1 MIRSWYASCLLAAVL
16 TAALPAHAAT
26 YVVTRSD
33 DPAPDGCLPA
43 DCSLREAV
51 AAANLTPAADRVEL
65 PAATHQLALGE
76 IAIEGALELAGAGV
90 DATTIR
96 GSDLTTRLR
105 APAGSTLRVA
115 DLTLDGPDPFAPD
128 ARGDLAI
135 AVAIESHLPAT
146 LERTR
151 VTLGGGIVQT
161 ADGFS
166 DITVDGSAVFA
177 LFCRHDNGACRV
189 TDSDVQMLNV
199 AGGDLSFVRSSLT
212 GLLLPGI
219 SSGASIETTGTVLF
233 EDSDIADTFGG
244 VYFQARV
251 PERVDFR
258 RVRYLR
264 NGEPLRVLQPIVLWI
279 EDGEF
284 SDNHNRFTGENGG
297 PGAIHA
303 FSASIFHVARTSF
316 IGNRGSGDAGGAI
329 LVEGNASLWLSD
341 STFSGNTF
349 SVEAAAAGAR
359 GAAVAVRA
367 GNSLS
372 LAELRHATVVAPAF
386 MPAGMS
392 GSAFAVIGADAQVH
406 FAVHNSIVRG
416 SCDLP
421 IGTGHVDFAQGNVKS
436 SGDSCGFDAGDNQL
450 GASSAAMALGAP
462 GDHGAFA
469 PTYSPAL
476 GSIAIDTAFASRCTA
491 RDQRNYQRPY
501 PGAACDVGAVEVGA
515 EERIFADGFQG

>member
-1 MIRSWYASCLLAAVL
+1 MIRSWYASWLLAAAL
-16 TAALPAHAAT
+16 TAALPAQAAT
-26 YVVTRSD
+26 YIVTRSD
-33 DPAPDGCLPA
+33 DPAPDACLPA
-43 DCSLREAV
+43 DCSLREAI
-51 AAANLTPAADRVEL
+51 AAANLAPAADRVEL

-76 IAIEGALELAGAGV
+76 IAIEGALELAGAGAA
-90 DATTIR
+90 ATTIR

-105 APAGSTLRVA
+105 ALPGSTLRIA

-128 ARGDLAI
+128 ARGTLAV
-135 AVAIESHLPAT
+135 AVAIDSHLPVT

-151 VTLGGGIVQT
+151 VTIGGGLVQSGT
-161 ADGFS
+161 GE
-166 DITVDGSAVFA
+166 VDVDDSSLFA
-177 LFCRHDNGACRV
+177 LFCQHDAGACRV
-189 TDSDVQMLNV
+189 VDSDVQLLMV
-199 AGGDLSFVRSSLT
+199 AGGDLSFLRSNLT
-212 GLLLPGI
+212 GLLVPGI
-219 SSGASIETTGTVLF
+219 SSGASIETAGTVLF
-233 EDSDIADTFGG
+233 EDSAIADTFGG
-244 VYFQARV
+244 LSFQVGV
-251 PERVDFR
+251 PERVDLR

-264 NGEPLRVLQPIVLWI
+264 NGAPLLVRQPIVVWI
-279 EDGEF
+279 EDCEF
-284 SDNHNRFTGENGG
+284 SDNHNRFTGDSGG

-303 FSASIFHVARTSF
+303 YFASIFHVARTSF

-372 LAELRHATVVAPAF
+372 LAELRHSTVVAPAI

-421 IGTGHVDFAQGNVKS
+421 VGAGHVDFAQGNVKS
-436 SGDSCGFDAGDNQL
+436 SGDNCGFDAGDNQL
-450 GASSAAMALGAP
+450 GASSAAVALGAL

-469 PTYSPAL
+469 PTYSPAP

-501 PGAACDVGAVEVGA
+501 PEAACDVGAVEVGA